1 MGQRLSISVLFH
13 VQTSQSQTT
22 TENEE
27 EGHEGGRSRVAGREE
42 SQEGG
47 RNRGMG
53 REEGEKGGT
62 EVLPLL
68 QALNTAVAK
77 TLSDEQEALGK
88 VI

>member
-1 MGQRLSISVLFH
+1 M
-13 VQTSQSQTT
+13 QTSQSQTT

-27 EGHEGGRSRVAGREE
+27 EGHEGGRGRGAGREE
-42 SQEGG
+42 GQE
-47 RNRGMG
+47 RERVG

-88 VI
+88 VM

>member
-1 MGQRLSISVLFH
+1 M
-13 VQTSQSQTT
+13 QTSHSQTT

-27 EGHEGGRSRVAGREE
+27 EGQEGERGRGAGREEGQEGGRS
-42 SQEGG
+42 GG
-47 RNRGMG
+47 TG
-53 REEGEKGGT
+53 REEGEKEGT

-88 VI
+88 VMYT